1 MKIRRLLIAATI
13 FALSG
18 VSALAV
24 TYPKVYINPGHGCW
38 TSRAMPTIKHG
49 ANNASSATNDTT
61 NFFETNT
68 NLRKGLALL
77 WQLVEYG
84 VPFDKTKNQIFQK

>member
-1 MKIRRLLIAATI
+1 MKLKRFLIATAI
-13 FALSG
+13 AALTSVG
-18 VSALAV
+18 VYAA
-24 TYPKVYINPGHGCW
+24 YPKVYINPGHGCW

-49 ANNASSATNDTT
+49 ANNVWSSTNDTT

-84 VPFDKTKNQIFQK
+84 VPSNQPCDEPC